1 MERTWVL
8 VFGPPAG
15 DPTRRVGGLPLAL
28 RLGLDAQRAGA
39 EALVVP
45 ADLDPRIASALDD
58 PRLKLPIAA
67 SVPDQALRVRVPSS
81 YLVHRDLFKAVVERH
96 GTDVSRN
103 DVDLSQEFVPLSVPY
118 AFDPID
124 VRNLAAAARA
134 ERLLFRSLR
143 KPQDGWTS
151 RWLNRPVSL
160 FLSRWLVKTPLQ
172 PNQLSLVILAIGLI
186 GAALAARG
194 GYWPALLGAL
204 LFHAQSVLDG
214 CDGEISRVSYRGSLL
229 GEWLDSVG
237 DDLTNYAF
245 FAGAAWGL
253 FTSTGSGFYLAFG
266 AIGVG
271 AGVVASGLEYRYLAS
286 IGSGD
291 LLRYPLTAPG
301 AAGDDGGWFEK
312 IRPLFKR
319 DTFVLLTLIA
329 ALLGLLGVML
339 FLFAA
344 GAVGV
349 LASVIAAELRMAR
362 ERRGRASGGVGPS

>member
-1 MERTWVL
+1 MQRSWVL

-15 DPTRRVGGLPLAL
+15 DPARRVGGLPLAL

-39 EALVVP
+39 NALVVP
-45 ADLDPRIASALDD
+45 ADLDPRVASALDD
-58 PRLKLPIAA
+58 PRLKLPIATSA
-67 SVPDQALRVRVPSS
+67 PDQALRVRVPSS

-96 GTDVSRN
+96 GADGTRH

-124 VRNLAAAARA
+124 VRNLATASRA

-151 RWLNRPVSL
+151 RWCNRPVSL
-160 FLSRWLVKTPLQ
+160 FLSRWLVKTPLL
-172 PNQLSLVILAIGLI
+172 PNQLSLLILAIGLV

-194 GYWPALLGAL
+194 GYWPALLGAF

-229 GEWLDSVG
+229 GEWLDTIG

-253 FTSTGSGFYLAFG
+253 FTSTGSAFYLAFG

-271 AGVVASGLEYRYLAS
+271 AGVLASGLEYRYLAS

-291 LLRYPLTAPG
+291 LLRYPLTAPS
-301 AAGDDGGWFEK
+301 AAGSDAGWFEK

-319 DTFVLLTLIA
+319 DTFVLLTLLA
-329 ALLGLLGVML
+329 ALLGILGVML

-362 ERRGRASGGVGPS
+362 ERRSSTNSRAEPP